1 MSELAPQRIWW
12 TASDLAEA
20 GLPDIANTQ
29 KGVELWVKRIH
40 LRAHPDYAR
49 KRAGRGG
56 GWEYHWKA
64 LPARAQRKLLSEA
77 QAPVASLPVA
87 RDAAWQWFEGLPESV
102 QDKARARLRCIQ
114 AVEALEG
121 QDGRYMA
128 VETVARMESVS
139 ARSIWNWLSLIE
151 GVRRDDRLAYLAPRH
166 RAAKRKETRDA
177 VDPDFMDWLKSD
189 YLRLTRPSFA
199 TCYRR
204 AIRVAQS
211 KGWSIAPEHTVRRRY
226 KEQVSRPT
234 EVLARYGLDR
244 LKRMFPA
251 QVRDKSALRA
261 LEVVNA
267 DYHKFDV
274 FVRWPGEAAPVRPQM
289 VAFQDVYSGRI
300 LAWRLDL
307 TANSSGVMLAAGD
320 MIEDWG
326 IPDHVVLDNG
336 REFAS
341 KLVTGGAKTRFRF
354 KVLEDDIPGLFVSLG
369 CEIHWATPYS
379 GQSKPIERAFR
390 DMCDAIS
397 RDPRF
402 EGAWTGNTIDAKPE
416 NYGNRAIPLEEFK
429 RIVAEGIEEHNLRQ
443 GRRSEVA
450 WGRSFAEVFEESY
463 ERSPIRK
470 ATEAQRRL
478 WLMGAKGL
486 RGNSRTGELVFRG
499 NQYWAP
505 WMHDLAGKRVIARF
519 DPVDLWD
526 GLHLYSLEN
535 AYLGH
540 APARRKGGFLSIDE
554 ARRTARDRAA
564 WMKAERAAVAAHR
577 KMTARELG
585 DDLDAAP
592 VPHIAPALE
601 AKVVRPVF
609 KARKPV
615 VAPDVAAPD
624 VSQSQSAIVAE
635 FQARRDAPAEPV
647 ETEIARFKRALEL
660 EARRESGAVL
670 APEQERFLRS
680 YTQSSEYRAQKRM
693 LEDFGESYLG

>member
-1 MSELAPQRIWW
+1 MSALQPERIWW
-12 TASDLAEA
+12 TASELAEA
-20 GLPDIANTQ
+20 GLPDVAETRQ
-29 KGVELWVKRIH
+29 GVEKWIKSIN
-40 LRAHPDYAR
+40 LRSHPDYAR

-77 QAPVASLPVA
+77 KAPLEATAPA
-87 RDAAWQWFEGLPESV
+87 RGEAWQWFEGLPETV
-102 QDKARARLRCIQ
+102 QDKARARLRVIQ

-121 QDGRYMA
+121 QEGRYMA
-128 VETVARMESVS
+128 VDAVARMEGVS

-151 GVRRDDRLAYLAPRH
+151 GVRRDDRLPYLAPRH
-166 RAAKRKETRDA
+166 RAAKRKETRDE

-189 YLRLTRPSFA
+189 YLRLARPSFA

-204 AIRVAQS
+204 AVRIAQS
-211 KGWSIAPEHTVRRRY
+211 KGWAIAPEHTMRRRY

-251 QVRDKSALRA
+251 QVRDKTSLRA

-274 FVRWPGEAAPVRPQM
+274 FVRWPGEATPVRPQM
-289 VAFQDVYSGRI
+289 VAFQDIYSGLI
-300 LAWRLDL
+300 LSWRLDL
-307 TANSSGVMLAAGD
+307 TANSNGVMLAAGD

-336 REFAS
+336 REFAA
-341 KLVTGGAKTRFRF
+341 KLVTGGAATRFRF

-416 NYGNRAIPLEEFK
+416 NYGNRAIPLDQFLRVVE
-429 RIVAEGIEEHNLRQ
+429 EGIQEHNLRQ

-450 WGRSFAEVFEESY
+450 WGRSFREVFDESY
-463 ERSPIRK
+463 LSSPIRK

-486 RGNSRTGELVFRG
+486 RGKSNTGELTFQG

-505 WMHDLAGKRVIARF
+505 WMHELAGKRVIARF
-519 DPVDLWD
+519 DPADLWD
-526 GLHLYSLEN
+526 GLHVYSMEN

-540 APARRKGGFLSIDE
+540 APARAKGGFLSIDE
-554 ARRTARDRAA
+554 ARRTARDRGA
-564 WMKAERAAVAAHR
+564 WVKAERAAVAAHR
-577 KMTARELG
+577 KMTARDLG
-585 DDLDAAP
+585 DDLDAASLP
-592 VPHIAPALE
+592 GAAPSVD

-609 KARKPV
+609 EKRARVDPV
-615 VAPDVAAPD
+615 PLPSPEVTEA
-624 VSQSQSAIVAE
+624 QSAIVAD
-635 FQARRDAPAEPV
+635 FQNRRAQAPDQS
-647 ETEIARFKRALEL
+647 ETEIERFKRALEL
-660 EARRESGAVL
+660 EARRDAGEAIT
-670 APEQERFLRS
+670 PEQERFLLMYS
-680 YTQSSEYRAQKRM
+680 QTSEYRAQQQM
-693 LEDFGESYLG
+693 LKDFGASYLG

>member
-1 MSELAPQRIWW
+1 MSVLVPQCIWW
-12 TASDLAEA
+12 TASELAEA
-20 GLPDIANTQ
+20 GLPDMPTTR
-29 KGVELWVKRIH
+29 KGVELWVKRIN
-40 LRAHPDYAR
+40 LRSHPDYAR

-77 QAPVASLPVA
+77 KSPVETTAPE
-87 RDAAWQWFEGLPESV
+87 RGEAWQWFEGLPETV
-102 QDKARARLRCIQ
+102 QDKARARLRVIQ

-121 QDGRYMA
+121 QEGRYMA
-128 VETVARMESVS
+128 VDAVARMEGVS
-139 ARSIWNWLSLIE
+139 ARSVWNWLSLIE
-151 GVRRDDRLAYLAPRH
+151 GVRRDDRLPYLAPRH

-189 YLRLTRPSFA
+189 YLRLARPSFA

-204 AIRVAQS
+204 AVRVAEA
-211 KGWSIAPEHTVRRRY
+211 KGWTVSPEHTVRRRY

-234 EVLARYGLDR
+234 EVLARYGLEK

-251 QVRDKSALRA
+251 QVRDKTSLRA

-274 FVRWPGEAAPVRPQM
+274 FVQWPGEAAPVRPQM
-289 VAFQDVYSGRI
+289 VAFQDIYSGLI
-300 LAWRLDL
+300 LSWRLDL
-307 TANSSGVMLAAGD
+307 TANSNGVMLAAGD

-336 REFAS
+336 REFAA
-341 KLVTGGAKTRFRF
+341 KLVTGGAATRFRF

-416 NYGNRAIPLEEFK
+416 NYGNRAIPLDQFLKVVE
-429 RIVAEGIEEHNLRQ
+429 EGIQEHNLRQ

-450 WGRSFAEVFEESY
+450 WGRSFREVFDESY
-463 ERSPIRK
+463 LSSPIRK

-486 RGNSRTGELVFRG
+486 RGKSNTGELTFQG

-505 WMHDLAGKRVIARF
+505 WMHELAGKRVIARF
-519 DPVDLWD
+519 DPADLWD
-526 GLHLYSLEN
+526 GLHVYSMEN

-540 APARRKGGFLSIDE
+540 APAREKGGFLSIDD
-554 ARRTARDRAA
+554 ARRTNRDRAA
-564 WMKAERAAVAAHR
+564 FIKAERAAVAAHR
-577 KMTARELG
+577 KLQARDLG
-585 DDLDAAP
+585 RDLDAATMP
-592 VPHIAPALE
+592 DPAPAVE

-609 KARKPV
+609 DKRRNSEPEAPRADLSDAQAAV
-615 VAPDVAAPD
+615 VADL
-624 VSQSQSAIVAE
+624 QT
-635 FQARRDAPAEPV
+635 RRAQPV
-647 ETEIARFKRALEL
+647 DQGESEIERFKRALEL
-660 EARRESGAVL
+660 ESKRDAGEAL
-670 APEQERFLRS
+670 TPEQERFLTM
-680 YTQSSEYRAQKRM
+680 YGQTSEYRAHKRM
-693 LEDFGESYLG
+693 LEDFGVSYLG

>member
-1 MSELAPQRIWW
+1 MSVLEPQRIWW
-12 TASDLAEA
+12 TASELAEA
-20 GLPDIANTQ
+20 KLPDVANTQ
-29 KGVELWVKRIH
+29 KGVELWVKRIN
-40 LRAHPDYAR
+40 LRSHPDYAR

-77 QAPVASLPVA
+77 KSPVETTAPE
-87 RDAAWQWFEGLPESV
+87 RGEAWQWFEGLPETV
-102 QDKARARLRCIQ
+102 QDKARARLRVIQ

-121 QDGRYMA
+121 QEGRYMA
-128 VETVARMESVS
+128 VDAVARMEGVS
-139 ARSIWNWLSLIE
+139 ARSVWNWLSLIE
-151 GVRRDDRLAYLAPRH
+151 GVRRDDRLPYLAPRH
-166 RAAKRKETRDA
+166 RAAKRKNTREE
-177 VDPDFMDWLKSD
+177 VDPDFLDWVKSD
-189 YLRLTRPSFA
+189 YLRLARPSFS

-204 AIRVAQS
+204 AVRVAQA
-211 KGWSIAPEHTVRRRY
+211 KGWAISPERTIRRRY
-226 KEQVSRPT
+226 KEQVSRAT
-234 EVLARYGLDR
+234 EVLARYGLDA

-261 LEVVNA
+261 MEVVNA

-274 FVRWPGEAAPVRPQM
+274 FVRWPGEALPVRPQM

-307 TANSSGVMLAAGD
+307 TANSCGVMLAAGD

-341 KLVTGGAKTRFRF
+341 KLVSGGAKTRFRW
-354 KVLEDDIPGLFVSLG
+354 KVLENDIPGLFVSLG

-416 NYGNRAIPLEEFK
+416 NYGNRAIPLEEFQ

-463 ERSPIRK
+463 ATSPIRK

-499 NQYWAP
+499 NKYWAP
-505 WMHDLAGKRVIARF
+505 WMQELAGQRVIARF
-519 DPVDLWD
+519 DPADLWD
-526 GLHLYSLEN
+526 GLHLYTLEN
-535 AYLGH
+535 EYLGH
-540 APARRKGGFLSIDE
+540 APARKKGGFMSVDD

-564 WMKAERAAVAAHR
+564 WMKAEKAAVAAHR

-585 DDLDAAP
+585 ADLDAVPQPVAAP
-592 VPHIAPALE
+592 SLE

-609 KARKPV
+609 DKRRNSEPEAPRADLSDAQAAV
-615 VAPDVAAPD
+615 VADL
-624 VSQSQSAIVAE
+624 QT
-635 FQARRDAPAEPV
+635 RRAQPV
-647 ETEIARFKRALEL
+647 DQGESEIERFKRALEL
-660 EARRESGAVL
+660 ESKRDAGEAL
-670 APEQERFLRS
+670 TPEQERFLTM
-680 YTQSSEYRAQKRM
+680 YAQTSEYRAHKRM
-693 LEDFGESYLG
+693 LEDFGVSYLG